1 MKKILTSLF
10 LVLTVIFVTACSQE
24 STGTKKETTTSIPST
39 TVTTKITSTSTPTPT
54 ATTKAV
60 KQGELAGFKILV
72 DAGHGCT
79 KEYVEPKYPGATE
92 TTVEN
97 SSTGTTG
104 VATNKREG
112 ELTLE
117 VALLLQKKLEKLG
130 ADVYMVRTTSGTE
143 MSLRDRAEMG
153 NKLNVDLVFRIHA
166 DGVDDSSAR
175 GASLLYPASDYVS
188 PQLAQTSEKAA
199 SIILKN
205 YINATGLNNRGTVAR
220 NDLVGFNFTE
230 VPTVLIELGFMTNP
244 DEDLLM
250 SEKDFQNKMVNGIAK
265 GLIEYNKSK

>member
-24 STGTKKETTTSIPST
+24 SNGIKKETTTSIPST
-39 TVTTKITSTSTPTPT
+39 TVTTKITSISTPTPT

-175 GASLLYPASDYVS
+175 GASMLYPSPDYVGNELS
-188 PQLAQTSEKAA
+188 QTSENMAKT
-199 SIILKN
+199 ILEK
-205 YINATGLNNRGTVAR
+205 YIDATGLYNRGAVAR
-220 NDLVGFNFTE
+220 NDLVGFNFSK

-244 DEDLLM
+244 DEDKLM
-250 SEKDFQNKMVNGIAK
+250 SEKDFQKKMVQGIAE
-265 GLIEYNKSK
+265 GLKEYLNSK